1 MKPVGRIFALHRG
14 GVDKK
19 DVAELGRDLR
29 ARPAHVHGAE
39 KHPAERW
46 LGVVEDVDVVAG
58 KRRHRDA
65 ERAAATVAVPKRK
78 RWVVDLF
85 VERARVTSR
94 QSGDPS
100 GARGP
105 SKSSM
110 TTGRLPGPPSQ
121 TRGCRLRND
130 GVVLRSSVYPGT

>member
-65 ERAAATVAVPKRK
+65 EEGGRDTVAVPKRK

-85 VERARVTSR
+85 VEKGKGNLEAKRRPV
-94 QSGDPS
+94 

-121 TRGCRLRND
+121 TR
-130 GVVLRSSVYPGT
+130 VQVAK

>member
-65 ERAAATVAVPKRK
+65 EEGGRDTVAVPKRK

-85 VERARVTSR
+85 VEKGKGNLEAKRRPVGSSRAVKVLDDHR
-94 QSGDPS
+94 PAP
-100 GARGP
+100 GAAVA
-105 SKSSM
+105 
-110 TTGRLPGPPSQ
+110 
-121 TRGCRLRND
+121 NE
-130 GVVLRSSVYPGT
+130 GVQVAK